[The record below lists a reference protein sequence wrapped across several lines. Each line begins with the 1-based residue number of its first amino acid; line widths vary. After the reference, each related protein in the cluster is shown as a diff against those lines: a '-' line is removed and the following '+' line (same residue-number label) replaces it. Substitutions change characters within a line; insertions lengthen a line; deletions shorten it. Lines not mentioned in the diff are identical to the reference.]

1 MSSRGPAYS
10 VARHLAIDTPSPPVA
25 ETAVWLRQYPIP
37 SSPWHADAPRYLNLA
52 QGVPSGMPTAAMR
65 GKMAEEAA
73 KDKHHSYGPANPGLM
88 EALARNL
95 NAVYRDGD
103 DRGRGAVTTS
113 DICLTAGCNMA
124 SEFAFRTVAE
134 LGANHGVV
142 LPTPFYFNH
151 SMQLL
156 SLAIAPIPLPCS
168 PSNGYLPS
176 PTDFNSLLAK
186 HRADSS
192 LPEVRALVLVTP
204 NNPTGAIYPAELIG
218 DFAKICKQEKVA
230 LILDETYRDM
240 LVPEGEEEV
249 PKGGSIKQVRP
260 HDLFSDEL
268 EGDTEWQWRDAIIHL
283 YSFSKSFAIPGHR
296 LGAMVTHPHLIS
308 YATASSP
315 GTTAEPRGGGGESV
329 PTESTVAP
337 PTRREFGPLAKAQ
350 DNTLICAPRTDV
362 QAAVGWA
369 IEDPGEVAWRRDTG
383 VSLVRRARL
392 LKEGLERQIE
402 LATLGLGLEE
412 KAGEAKSPAELGWKV
427 ESVGGYYAFVSH
439 PFPTAAVPSAN
450 GGPTVSSTQVA
461 RGLALLFGLG
471 ILPGD
476 MFVPAPNDK
485 DDEQARESLAIGARH
500 IRLSNANV
508 TDEEALRTELPR
520 RLVALTR
527 LWEVKGCGWGV

>member
-1 MSSRGPAYS
+1 
-10 VARHLAIDTPSPPVA
+10 
-25 ETAVWLRQYPIP
+25 
-37 SSPWHADAPRYLNLA
+37 
-52 QGVPSGMPTAAMR
+52 
-65 GKMAEEAA
+65 
-73 KDKHHSYGPANPGLM
+73 
-88 EALARNL
+88 
-95 NAVYRDGD
+95 
-103 DRGRGAVTTS
+103 
-113 DICLTAGCNMA
+113 
-124 SEFAFRTVAE
+124 
-134 LGANHGVV
+134 
-142 LPTPFYFNH
+142 
-151 SMQLL
+151 MQLL

-176 PTDFNSLLAK
+176 PTDFTSLLAK

-204 NNPTGAIYPAELIG
+204 NNPTGAIYPAGLIG
-218 DFAKICKQEKVA
+218 EFAKICKREKVA

-260 HDLFSDEL
+260 HDLFRDEL
-268 EGDTEWQWRDAIIHL
+268 EGDTEWQWRDGECSDDASKRRKLTTPCLRAAIIHL

-308 YATASSP
+308 YATASSS
-315 GTTAEPRGGGGESV
+315 GSTAASRDGESV
-329 PTESTVAP
+329 PTESTVTP

-383 VSLVRRARL
+383 LSLVRRARL

-412 KAGEAKSPAELGWKV
+412 QAGVAKSPAELGWKV

-439 PFPTAAVPSAN
+439 PFPTAAAPSAD

-485 DDEQARESLAIGARH
+485 DDEQARDSLAIGARH
-500 IRLSNANV
+500 IRLSVANL